1 MIWRQRQSLELCLYI
16 QGAHLYGSML
26 VVSSWDLESGAN
38 LGLRAT
44 YNLLVGK
51 TWEQSAA
58 GVQKIEQLTR
68 LAAYARGTFQR
79 VTSALCSKEWISW
92 VTVEKALVAD
102 VSGAHLHLPGS
113 CCLAQQVYFY
123 TCSLYLQKSASERLC
138 LRLLDLPETYARGWK
153 CRELIS
159 LGTTFP
165 QWLAR
170 VGR

>member
-1 MIWRQRQSLELCLYI
+1 MKTEAELGAVSLHPRGSLVWEHVSGFILGFGVRSQFGSQSHLQSLSRKDMRTKCCWCTE
-16 QGAHLYGSML
+16 
-26 VVSSWDLESGAN
+26 D
-38 LGLRAT
+38 RAT
-44 YNLLVGK
+44 H
-51 TWEQSAA
+51 QA
-58 GVQKIEQLTR
+58 GCICTR
-68 LAAYARGTFQR
+68 DFQR